1 MKEDWTMHINKESLH
16 HAYCLEGEKQ
26 KLLGETLN
34 FLQNFL
40 GLKIQGNPDLWME
53 DFDTLGIDDSRRIS
67 DMQSNKAFGDSKKI
81 YILSVNSITV
91 EAQNA
96 FLKLFEE
103 PTPNTHFFLLIESA
117 DRLLP
122 TLKSRL
128 FILSTEKKAILEN
141 DAKSFLEGSTGERLA
156 HVKKISDSISQKKK
170 GKDSA
175 FDFLDTLEVFLEG
188 RLRKEKSKALLRSL
202 SVLVKNR
209 NYMHDRSSSVKIIL
223 DNVAINIK

>member
-1 MKEDWTMHINKESLH
+1 MHINKESLH